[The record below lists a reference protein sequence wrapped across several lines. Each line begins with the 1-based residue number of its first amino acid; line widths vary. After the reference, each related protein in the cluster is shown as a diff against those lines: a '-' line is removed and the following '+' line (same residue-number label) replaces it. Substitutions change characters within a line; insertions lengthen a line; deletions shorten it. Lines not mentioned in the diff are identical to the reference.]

1 MATMAAKRMQ
11 RAASEPVGARTA
23 PEGIVVRF
31 KDYSFDVLVSA
42 PHMVQWNKE
51 MKITDVRTVQLSGS
65 STCIR
70 VDTDEGVRGY
80 GEASVETSPE
90 SVIATVHRIAKHYLV
105 GQDPVPIELHRRRLQ
120 DAFWYHEGVNVNSAM
135 SGIEQ
140 ALWDIKGK
148 VLGVPVYELLGGPV
162 RDRVRVYKWIGART
176 REGLAEQALRVVAQG
191 ITAIK
196 FSPTPPVPSPY
207 PRCVPEA
214 IRIVREVREAV
225 GPDIDI
231 MLDPAG
237 RWKLAEAKH
246 ILAELEPFTP
256 LFAEDFISP
265 YHIRAVEKLAASTRI
280 PYALGDRFFRF
291 RQFEE
296 VLHRDA
302 AAVLQPDICH
312 AGGLSEI
319 KLIAGA
325 SEHHGIRLAPH
336 NPHGPIATAAVLHL
350 DLAIPNFL
358 IQEIAGT
365 DFFGAW
371 SLEKFMDIEILEIK
385 NGHIAAP
392 RKPGLG
398 VSVADE
404 LFENP
409 PDVCDAPFFVDGGDF
424 HVPEW

>member
-1 MATMAAKRMQ
+1 
-11 RAASEPVGARTA
+11 
-23 PEGIVVRF
+23 
-31 KDYSFDVLVSA
+31 
-42 PHMVQWNKE
+42 

-70 VDTDEGVRGY
+70 IDTDEGMRGY

-90 SVIATVHRIAKHYLV
+90 SVIATVHRTAKYYLI
-105 GQDPVPIELHRRRLQ
+105 GQHPSPIELHRKRLQ

-140 ALWDIKGK
+140 ALLDIKGK

-176 REGLAEQALRVVAQG
+176 RENLGEQALQLVAQG

-196 FSPTPPVPSPY
+196 FSPTPESPSPY
-207 PRCVPEA
+207 PRCVAETV
-214 IRIVREVREAV
+214 RIVQEVRDAV
-225 GPDIDI
+225 GPKIDI

-246 ILAELEPFTP
+246 VLKELEPFAP

-265 YHIRAVEKLAASTRI
+265 YYIPAVEKLSASTTI
-280 PYALGDRFFRF
+280 PYAMGDRFFRF

-296 VLHRDA
+296 ILQRDA
-302 AAVLQPDICH
+302 VAVLQPDICH
-312 AGGLSEI
+312 AGGLFEL

-325 SEHHGIRLAPH
+325 AEHHGIRVAPH
-336 NPHGPIATAAVLHL
+336 NPHSPIATAAAVHV
-350 DLAIPNFL
+350 DLATPNFL

-365 DFFGAW
+365 DFFHAW
-371 SLEKFMDIEILEIK
+371 DLRDYMDIEVLEIK
-385 NGHIAAP
+385 DGHIVAP
-392 RKPGLG
+392 TRPGLG
-398 VSVADE
+398 VSISDE
-404 LFENP
+404 LFDHP
-409 PDVCDAPFFVDGGDF
+409 PQVPDAPFFVDTRDF
-424 HVPEW
+424 HAPEW